1 MEGGH
6 SIYGLDRIIFEGT
19 PTDGSRNFYS
29 DMVRATLHFDA
40 AKKLDVFALYDSGRS
55 DLRWGNSRSRGRS
68 LNCINMT
75 DTSDLDEWGGG
86 LVYSQ
91 NAFDG
96 DLADGSPAARWRT
109 RRSTTEW
116 MRCARTDR
124 RSRGRRPTIRATR
137 TARRTA
143 RPTARGIPSGRATRR
158 TAKCSS
164 TARSTRTVAGRT

>member
-6 SIYGLDRIIFEGT
+6 SIYGLDRIIVEGT

-96 DLADGSPAARWRT
+96 DLPFKVYPDFPRSNEKPQDFLGFCLKVFTTLVFYVAEGLSDILGGGWSGSVKP
-109 RRSTTEW
+109 RRFSSKATSSFGST
-116 MRCARTDR
+116 
-124 RSRGRRPTIRATR
+124 
-137 TARRTA
+137 
-143 RPTARGIPSGRATRR
+143 
-158 TAKCSS
+158 
-164 TARSTRTVAGRT
+164 